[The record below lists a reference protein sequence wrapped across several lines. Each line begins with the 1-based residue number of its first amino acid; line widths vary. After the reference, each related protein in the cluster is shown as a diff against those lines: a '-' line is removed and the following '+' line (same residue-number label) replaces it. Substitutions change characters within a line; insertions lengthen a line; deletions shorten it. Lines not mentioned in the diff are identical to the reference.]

1 MTIRQ
6 LGWAVIQ
13 NCWCSNKKGK
23 FGYRETG
30 RISHEERGRDY
41 SNKSVS
47 QRIPRI
53 TVSHGAKRQAWDEFF
68 FRASRRTN
76 AANILFQTSGLQKE

>member
-1 MTIRQ
+1 MTGILR
-6 LGWAVIQ
+6 
-13 NCWCSNKKGK
+13 
-23 FGYRETG
+23 
-30 RISHEERGRDY
+30 RISEQTCRYEERGRDN

-68 FRASRRTN
+68 FRASRRTKV
-76 AANILFQTSGLQKE
+76 ANIFFQTSGLQKK

>member
-30 RISHEERGRDY
+30 RISHEERGRDW
-41 SNKSVS
+41 SDVS
-47 QRIPRI
+47 TSQGISG
-53 TVSHGAKRQAWDEFF
+53 V
-68 FRASRRTN
+68 RR
-76 AANILFQTSGLQKE
+76 GKEQIHQET